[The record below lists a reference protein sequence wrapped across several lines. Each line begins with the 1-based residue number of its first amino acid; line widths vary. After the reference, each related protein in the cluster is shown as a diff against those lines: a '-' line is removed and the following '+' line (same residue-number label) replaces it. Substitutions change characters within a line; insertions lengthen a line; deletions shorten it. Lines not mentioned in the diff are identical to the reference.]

1 MPEEILNTKIA
12 VSGDEDVVIGFAA
25 LGFSIYPLKTPED
38 FKSVVDKLIEEN
50 IAICLVQDNAYN
62 ANIEKINS
70 YRQLSLPV
78 FVPFSKDAN
87 SILLDNI
94 LKDIRLKATGA
105 L

>member
-12 VSGDEDVVIGFAA
+12 VSGDEDIVIGFAA

>member
-1 MPEEILNTKIA
+1 MPEELLNNKIA
-12 VSGDEDVVIGFAA
+12 VVGDEDLVIGFEA
-25 LGFSIYPLKTPED
+25 LGFNTYPLKNPQE
-38 FKSVVDKLIEEN
+38 FNAIIDKLVEDKT
-50 IAICLVQDNAYN
+50 AICLVQDSIYN
-62 ANIEKINS
+62 TCIEKINS